1 MMTDSCFCLFYRC
14 NYFILILDQYEML
27 EIQLLN
33 YHKYLFIKLALR
45 VKKLCSVQ
53 VTDNKKEKLMATPK
67 CLSYHENCIA
77 ASTVL
82 VKNIIIS
89 REQRVFNSIELKQ

>member
-1 MMTDSCFCLFYRC
+1 
-14 NYFILILDQYEML
+14 
-27 EIQLLN
+27 
-33 YHKYLFIKLALR
+33 
-45 VKKLCSVQ
+45 
-53 VTDNKKEKLMATPK
+53 MAIPK

-82 VKNIIIS
+82 VKNVIIS